1 VVLSFQIAPATAA
14 NSYSFL
20 ASGTRVTPATSNPV
34 TITITI
40 GDDAGTASVIAEFQ

>member
-1 VVLSFQIAPATAA
+1 VVLSVQIAPATAA

-34 TITITI
+34 PVTIAI
-40 GDDAGTASVIAEFQ
+40 GDDMGTASVSAKFQ